1 MNPQIINLI
10 ITAIIFAFLIFG
22 FLWGFARGLK
32 KSAFRGVWLIIT
44 LLLALF
50 ITQPIAKAVIG
61 INISSLNIQ
70 VDGTTATTISEAI
83 QLYATQAIGQD
94 IISGIPSLA
103 NLIDTLPI
111 MVASP
116 IIFALLFWI
125 LKIALWPIWAI
136 IAHIIFKQKAK
147 KVVAEK
153 TYVNINNKPVYVAG
167 NNEEK
172 KNNKHR
178 WYGSL
183 VGIVC
188 GLIVCCATFV
198 PVMGFLNICEEIDN
212 MQITCKVEEPTTD
225 ANLSSN
231 TFVLTSETNT
241 NTGAE
246 DTTPSTQTMSMLEY
260 LTKDAYPYI
269 NAVKGSAGIFTLK
282 ITGVKALSSV
292 QFNYL
297 SSSKVNGTQISL
309 GEDVNTILS
318 VGQDVI
324 NISNTDFNHLT
335 KENLD
340 SVLTASQRIINTFK
354 DVRLISS
361 IGTDSLNYFCDNV
374 LNNPDFFV
382 KLADITDAQLKA
394 IAKSALEI
402 GVNYTYSQLL
412 DDAINFVEIIKVS
425 NNNNLIIPL
434 LNNEVKTDNLN
445 SVKQY
450 LSNIGKDFSKDISK
464 SIFKINI
471 VNKMAYTLIDAGL
484 EKATTLI
491 GATYEK
497 PVKSEDS
504 SVYENYLSDIISNSL
519 NIVSSLDF
527 DSKYYAT
534 SNTFKNLGILVNDIK
549 SYKQIDGDLTKY
561 YIITP
566 TTFNS
571 IIEKLE
577 DTIKENAKKLNDEE
591 LLSTLN
597 PIIDNMSQIDNFE
610 SEFESYGK
618 AYDLLIPYVETVD
631 NNTIK
636 EELSKM
642 SLENLGA
649 SINTLN
655 QTKLID
661 NNFYKLYNYFIKN
674 YVSKIKINNTDL
686 SSLANKLLIEETN
699 NKVDYAVQLKNANEL
714 FSQVV
719 LLTDNLTAENIT
731 DSNTLKLLG
740 TNLQLIKERNVAIPS
755 TQAILFKVD
764 DIVIE
769 FLKIGRTLTDNDDV
783 KEVMLNLQTEIENTE
798 DKSTINYKTE
808 FTHIANVKDM
818 LDSETIELKNI
829 VDTLDVIVNGND
841 QITASVLLPKA
852 LFNVLLNYLPASNGY
867 NTNIKNV
874 LDNANTNATKIKN
887 GEITVTN
894 YVNELNALIKL
905 VRIIDNVNN
914 IDIEDANIDATI
926 QTLSNDIEFITN
938 NTSLFTNLKAETI
951 NLVFDEIINSLD
963 NTEDADLIEVLKQ
976 SKEDVKTNTSTSL
989 KQIYDDINSIKDN
1002 FSNLDYNESELENDS
1017 TINQL
1022 NNNLKDI
1029 ANSASFSYKTSN
1041 SIMTAILK
1049 NINSTIQNINSSEYP
1064 LIETQ
1069 LETYKTNFN
1078 TFISAKLLLLPTN
1091 NTQVNNDEYKN
1102 ILTEVKNNLLL
1113 KPTI

>member
-44 LLLALF
+44 LLIALF
-50 ITQPIAKAVIG
+50 ITQPIAKAIIG

-70 VDGTTATTISEAI
+70 IDSKTATTISEAI
-83 QLYATQAIGQD
+83 QLYVTQAIGED
-94 IISGIPSLA
+94 IISGIPALA
-103 NLIDTLPI
+103 NLINTLPI

-116 IIFALLFWI
+116 IIFTVIFWI
-125 LKIALWPIWAI
+125 LKIVLWPIWAI
-136 IAHIIFKQKAK
+136 IAHIIFKQKTK

-172 KNNKHR
+172 KPNKHR

-212 MQITCKVEEPTTD
+212 MQITYKIEEPETD

-231 TFVLTSETNT
+231 TFVLTTTTDDASTEN
-241 NTGAE
+241 
-246 DTTPSTQTMSMLEY
+246 TTPSTQTMSMLEY

-269 NAVKGSAGIFTLK
+269 SAVKGSAGIFTLK
-282 ITGVKALSSV
+282 ITGVKAISSA

-309 GEDVNTILS
+309 GEDVNTILG

-335 KENLD
+335 KETLD
-340 SVLTASQRIINTFK
+340 GVLTASQRIINTFK

-382 KLADITDAQLKA
+382 KLADITDEQLKA

-402 GVNYTYSQLL
+402 GKDYTYSQLL
-412 DDAINFVEIIKVS
+412 DDAINLVEIVKIS
-425 NNNNLIIPL
+425 NNNNLVIPL
-434 LNNEVKTDNLN
+434 INNEIKNDDLN

-450 LSNIGKDFSKDISK
+450 LSNIGNDFSKDISK
-464 SIFKINI
+464 SIFNINI
-471 VNKMAYTLIDAGL
+471 LNKMAYTLIDAGL
-484 EKATTLI
+484 EKATNLI

-497 PVKSEDS
+497 PVKCEDT
-504 SVYENYLSDIISNSL
+504 SVYENYLSNIITNTLNIISSL
-519 NIVSSLDF
+519 SC

-534 SNTFKNLGILVNDIK
+534 ASTFTNLGTLVNEIK

-561 YIITP
+561 HIITS
-566 TTFNS
+566 TTFNN
-571 IIEKLE
+571 IIKKLE
-577 DTIKENAKKLNDEE
+577 DNVKEETKKLNDEE
-591 LLSTLN
+591 LLSILN
-597 PIIDNMSQIDNFE
+597 PIIDNMSHINDFE
-610 SEFESYGK
+610 TEFELYGK
-618 AYDLLIPYVETVD
+618 AYELLLPYVEDID
-631 NNTIK
+631 NKITK

-649 SINTLN
+649 SINNLN
-655 QTKLID
+655 ETKLID

-674 YVSKIKINNTDL
+674 YIAKTKINETSL
-686 SSLANKLLIEETN
+686 SSLASKLLIEETN
-699 NKVDYAVQLKNANEL
+699 NKVDYKLQLKNANEL
-714 FSQVV
+714 FSQVI

-731 DSNTLKLLG
+731 DSSTLKLLG
-740 TNLQLIKERNVAIPS
+740 TNLQLIKERNVTIPS
-755 TQAILFKVD
+755 TQAILFKID
-764 DIVIE
+764 DIVAE
-769 FLKIGRTLTDNDDV
+769 FLKIGSSLTDNTDV

-829 VDTLDVIVNGND
+829 VNTLDVIVNGND
-841 QITASVLLPKA
+841 QISASTLLPKA

-867 NTNIKNV
+867 NNNIKNV

-894 YVNELNALIKL
+894 YASELNALIKL

-914 IDIEDANIDATI
+914 IDIEDTNIDATI

-951 NLVFDEIINSLD
+951 NLVFDEIINNLD
-963 NTEDADLIEVLKQ
+963 STEDADLIEVLKQ
-976 SKEDVKTNTSTSL
+976 SKEDVKTNAFASL

-1002 FSNLDYNESELENDS
+1002 FSNLDYNESELENES

-1022 NNNLKDI
+1022 NNSLKEI
-1029 ANSASFSYKTSN
+1029 ANSVSFSYKTSN
-1041 SIMTAILK
+1041 SIITAILK
-1049 NINSTIQNINSSEYP
+1049 NINATIQSINSNEYP
-1064 LIETQ
+1064 LIATQ
-1069 LETYKTNFN
+1069 LETYKTSFD
-1078 TFISAKLLLLPTN
+1078 TFISAKLLQLPTN
-1091 NTQVNNDEYKN
+1091 NIQVNNDEYKN